1 MGMQEHLQ
9 ARAAMST
16 TPPMTNGR
24 PPDVRLFGPFR
35 FDVRDERLYKDRTL
49 IELRRKPFAILR
61 YLTGHP
67 RRLVTQAEL
76 VEAVWGKNVA
86 ISESLLRTHV
96 SEVRRAIGEGVLET
110 VVGRGYRFILAVET
124 ETHEARP
131 QAARHGATHR
141 PPTNLV
147 GRGTEIDAMGRLFE
161 AALDEKRQMI
171 FVTGDPGIGKT
182 TVVEAFLSEVAA
194 PRGALIA
201 SGSCIEHLGTA
212 EAYLPVFKALGAL
225 CRGAD
230 GRHFVELLARHAPT
244 WLSQM
249 PGLVGDEELQTL
261 ALRVQGA
268 NQARMLREIAGAFD
282 VIAAEHPLVL
292 VFEDMHWADASTTDL
307 LATLGGRREPARV
320 LVVVTCRPAELT
332 KGDGLAKV
340 SAELQA
346 RKLAAALNLE
356 SWSLTATSDYLAQ
369 RFPGARFPDDLARTI
384 QCMTGG
390 NPLFAVAVVDDLESR
405 GMIRPSE
412 GSWELAARVADVASR
427 RPDTV
432 RRLIDIQI
440 DRLKS
445 KEQRLLEAASLIG
458 VQFTVGAVAYALET
472 PADELDTLCEGLAS
486 DKRLLRFVS
495 SEPWPDG
502 SIQSHYAFAHAL
514 YRDTA
519 LERVLPATRRL
530 WHRRIAE
537 GIEAAYGAGAETIS
551 AELAAHYDEAQTVAK
566 AVRYYGLAGE
576 RALRRFGRAEALAQF
591 SRARTLMTALPLSDS
606 SDRIELAV
614 LKQMGPAIIAQR
626 GTQYSQL
633 EEIFGRTALL
643 ARKVCD
649 DGGLLGALLGLQR
662 CHFLR
667 GQLADVERYER
678 EIAEV
683 VARLGDPTSAA
694 MATVIASAARLF
706 RGQLA
711 VTRRPLTEASE
722 VLYAVESDVQR
733 AVANAPVIGLWG
745 SNLVALEWLGG
756 APDAAMATAAKMC
769 ARAGA
774 MQDPFHLCI
783 AFTMTAL
790 VHVWRREPRQARDRA
805 LRALAISHDEGSPVW
820 HGRAMSIHHWAATV
834 LDPATAKSL
843 ADELATALAAQLGA
857 GPGGRTPFTPC
868 VVGVYVAAGHRDRAV
883 QELDEALAFV
893 EQTDERAWSSELHRL
908 RGELLSDSDE
918 TEARRAFTR
927 ALEISREQGAKSFE
941 LRAALSCAKFE
952 RGSKKKRAALEE
964 LRRVYASF
972 TEGLGTGDLM
982 EARRALEEIPA
993 ASRG

>member
-1 MGMQEHLQ
+1 MMDAH
-9 ARAAMST
+9 
-16 TPPMTNGR
+16 

-35 FDVRDERLYKDRTL
+35 FDVRDQRLFRGGAEVK
-49 IELRRKPFAILR
+49 LRRKPFAILR
-61 YLTGHP
+61 YLTAHP
-67 RRLVTQAEL
+67 QRLVTQEEL
-76 VEAVWGKNVA
+76 IDSVWGKIA
-86 ISESLLRTHV
+86 MSESLLRTHV
-96 SEVRRAIGEGVLET
+96 TDVRRALGEGVLET
-110 VVGRGYRFILAVET
+110 VVGRGYRFLLAVET
-124 ETHEARP
+124 EAREHKAQVAKP
-131 QAARHGATHR
+131 VATHR
-141 PPTNLV
+141 LPPNLV
-147 GRGTEIDAMGRLFE
+147 GRGTEIGTLTQLFE

-182 TVVEAFLSEVAA
+182 TVVEAWLSEVAA

-225 CRGAD
+225 CRRAD

-244 WLSQM
+244 WLAQM
-249 PGLVGDEELQTL
+249 PGLVGDEDLQTL

-268 NQARMLREIAGAFD
+268 NQSRMLREIAEALD

-292 VFEDMHWADASTTDL
+292 VLEDMHWADASTTDL
-307 LATLGGRREPARV
+307 LTTLGGRCEPARV
-320 LVVVTCRPAELT
+320 LVVITCRPAELT

-340 SAELQA
+340 IAELRA

-356 SWSLTATSDYLAQ
+356 SWSLAATSDYLAR
-369 RFPGARFPDDLARTI
+369 RFPRASFPDDLARTI
-384 QCMTGG
+384 QHMTGG
-390 NPLFAVAVVDDLESR
+390 SPLFAVAVVDDLESR
-405 GMIRPSE
+405 GMIRPGE
-412 GSWELAARVADVASR
+412 GGWELAAKVAEVASR

-445 KEQRLLEAASLIG
+445 NEQRILEAASLIG
-458 VQFTVGAVAYALET
+458 VQFTVGAVAYALEAA
-472 PADELDTLCEGLAS
+472 ADEVDTVCEGLAK

-495 SEPWPDG
+495 AEPSPDG

-537 GIEAAYGAGAETIS
+537 GLEAAYGAGAETIS
-551 AELAAHYDEAQTVAK
+551 ADLAAHYDEAKMVAK

-591 SRARTLMTALPLSDS
+591 SRARTLMTALPVSDES
-606 SDRIELAV
+606 ERTELAV

-633 EEIFGRTALL
+633 EEIFARTAQL
-643 ARKVCD
+643 ARKARD
-649 DGGLLGALLGLQR
+649 DAGLLGALLGMQR
-662 CHFLR
+662 CRFLR
-667 GQLADVERYER
+667 GQFTDVERYEG
-678 EIAEV
+678 ELAEV
-683 VARLGDPTSAA
+683 AARLGDPTSAA

-711 VTRRPLTEASE
+711 VTRRPLTEASA
-722 VLYAVESDVQR
+722 VLYVVESDVQR

-745 SNLVALEWLGG
+745 SNLVALEWMGG

-769 ARAGA
+769 ARAEA
-774 MQDPFHLCI
+774 LEDPFHLCI
-783 AFTMTAL
+783 ALTMTAL
-790 VHVWRREPRQARDRA
+790 AHVWRREPEHALDAARRA
-805 LRALAISHDEGSPVW
+805 LVISHQEGSPVW
-820 HGRAMSIHHWAATV
+820 HGRAMSIHHWAATA
-834 LDPATAKSL
+834 LDQETAKSL

-868 VVGVYVAAGHRDRAV
+868 VVGVYVAAGHRERAR

-908 RGELLSDSDE
+908 RGELLRDSDA
-918 TEARRAFTR
+918 TEAEHAFTR

-941 LRAALSCAKFE
+941 LRAALSRAKFD
-952 RGSKKKRAALEE
+952 RGAKRKRAALEE
-964 LRRVYASF
+964 LRRVYESF
-972 TEGLGTGDLM
+972 TEGFGTGDLV
-982 EARRALEEIPA
+982 EAKALLEA
-993 ASRG
+993 GR